1 METSGKPC
9 QATTKTG
16 AACGGYAVE
25 GSDFCFA
32 HAPECGRDRAE
43 ARRRGG
49 QARAIPKVSG
59 EPVMVASLGDV
70 LALVNAVIVDT
81 WLQENSATRSRALLA
96 CGELAVKALQAG
108 EVEARLFAI
117 ETALRLRQERRP

>member
-1 METSGKPC
+1 MEASGKTC
-9 QATTKTG
+9 QATTKSG
-16 AACGGYAVE
+16 ARCGGYAVE

-32 HAPECGRDRAE
+32 HAPECGRERAE

-49 QARAIPKVSG
+49 QARMIPKVSG
-59 EPVMVASLGDV
+59 EPVGIVTLADV
-70 LALVNAVIVDT
+70 LRLVNAVIVDT
-81 WLQENSATRSRALLA
+81 WELENSATRSRALLA

-108 EVEARLFAI
+108 EVEARLFAL